1 MRNEKWHA
9 AVARSAF
16 ASQNVQNTPCSD
28 HFWKF
33 RCLKIARPC
42 GAKCIIK
49 SRCTKHAI
57 LSPLLEVQMS
67 KNCTPLW
74 REVHYQVKMYKTRRP
89 FSAHFWK
96 FRCLKI
102 ARPSG
107 AKCIIKSR
115 CTKHA
120 ILSPL
125 LEVQMSKNCTPLW
138 REVHYQVKMYKT
150 RHSQPTFGSSDV

>member
-1 MRNEKWHA
+1 M
-9 AVARSAF
+9 ARSALS
-16 ASQNVQNTPCSD
+16 SQDVQNTPFSA

-74 REVHYQVKMYKTRRP
+74 REVHYQVKMYKTR
-89 FSAHFWK
+89 
-96 FRCLKI
+96 
-102 ARPSG
+102 
-107 AKCIIKSR
+107 
-115 CTKHA
+115 
-120 ILSPL
+120 
-125 LEVQMSKNCTPLW
+125 
-138 REVHYQVKMYKT
+138 
-150 RHSQPTFGSSDV
+150 HSQPTFGSSDVEKLHAPVAGSTCVSQNVQNTQFSAHFWKFRCHKLVRCCGAKYICKSK